1 MEGRSLVGALD
12 GRPIERE
19 AIYWEHEGNRAMRQG
34 NWKLVAK
41 GPAGAWE
48 LYDMAAD
55 RTEMHDLASSEP
67 GRVKEM
73 VAKWETWAKHA
84 HVIPWMWKPQ
94 YGQPAEPEETAP
106 AAAAGKLL
114 FELKAGDDLLK
125 AKAPKVKDRA
135 ITIDAEITKWAADG
149 VIVAHGGTAEGYTLY
164 LKDGRPAFAVRRLG
178 EITTAM
184 AKDALPQAP
193 VKLHAALAKDG
204 AITLSADGKPL
215 ATAKAEG
222 CLTKMPVDGLQVGR
236 DAAGAVGDYTAPF
249 PFAGEVGAVKI
260 QLSAE

>member
-1 MEGRSLVGALD
+1 
-12 GRPIERE
+12 
-19 AIYWEHEGNRAMRQG
+19 
-34 NWKLVAK
+34 
-41 GPAGAWE
+41 
-48 LYDMAAD
+48 
-55 RTEMHDLASSEP
+55 MHDLASSEP

-73 VAKWETWAKHA
+73 VAKWETWAKRA

-94 YGQPAEPEETAP
+94 YGQPAEAADTEP
-106 AAAAGKLL
+106 AAAGKLL

-149 VIVAHGGTAEGYTLY
+149 VIVAHGGSAEGYTLY

-184 AKDALPQAP
+184 AKDALPPQAP
-193 VKLHAALAKDG
+193 VKLHATLAKDG
-204 AITLSADGKPL
+204 TITLSAQGKTL

-236 DAAGAVGDYTAPF
+236 DAAGAVGDYTSPF
-249 PFAGEVGAVKI
+249 PFAGEVGGVKI